1 MIINDYN
8 KRGSNKGKSYVRV
21 EISPKQKELIE
32 SLAELRGV
40 KASELLTQV
49 IERFIDNNLQV
60 CDVYRISIEEVRKEM
75 SKKISMKV

>member
-40 KASELLTQV
+40 KASFLMVAKL
-49 IERFIDNNLQV
+49 NSN
-60 CDVYRISIEEVRKEM
+60 
-75 SKKISMKV
+75 